1 MATVDERAEVL
12 KHSRISSPGWK
23 MFLAVMGPGLVVMLA
38 DTDVGSIITAA
49 QSGVQWG
56 YRLLLLQLLLMPVLY
71 IVQELT
77 VRLGIFT
84 GKGHGELIRST
95 FGPGWAWVSVSG
107 LGVATVGALMTE
119 FSGVAGVGELFGVP
133 RAVSLGLVTAVLLA
147 VVLTGSYRRVERV
160 AIALGL
166 FELAFFVVAWRSHP
180 QGAELASG
188 LAHMP
193 LQDNAYL
200 YLVAANIGAVIMPWM
215 IFYQQSAVADKKLRV
230 SHYRHAQWDTAFGSV
245 ITQAVMAA
253 VLIAAAAT
261 IGQMHAGAAGASLN
275 TIGDISRM
283 LVPALGASVGRVVF
297 GFGTI
302 GAAMVAAIVASLAS
316 AWGFGEVTGYR
327 HSLEHHPLE
336 APWFYGIYAV
346 AVIGGAVVVD
356 LVPNLVALNI
366 AVQVM
371 NALMLPL
378 VLGFLVLLAFK
389 ALPPEH
395 RLTGPYAWLV
405 IAVSV
410 LTAGLGVYG
419 GITGAHLF

>member
-1 MATVDERAEVL
+1 VDQRAANAPSD
-12 KHSRISSPGWK
+12 SRSSASGWK
-23 MFLAVMGPGLVVMLA
+23 VFLAVMGPGIVVMLA

-84 GKGHGELIRST
+84 GKGHGELIRNT
-95 FGPGWAWVSVSG
+95 FGAGWAWVSVGG
-107 LGVATVGALMTE
+107 LGVATVGALITE
-119 FSGVAGVGELFGVP
+119 FSGVAGVGELFGIP
-133 RAVSLGLVTAVLLA
+133 RIVSLSIATVLLLA

-166 FELAFFVVAWRSHP
+166 FELAFFIVAWRSHP
-180 QGAELASG
+180 QGAELANG
-188 LAHMP
+188 LVHMP
-193 LQDNAYL
+193 LQNSAYI

-215 IFYQQSAVADKKLRV
+215 IFYQQSAVADKKLQAC
-230 SHYRHAQWDTAFGSV
+230 HYRHAQWDTAFGSV
-245 ITQAVMAA
+245 IAQAVMAA

-261 IGQMHAGAAGASLN
+261 IGKVHAAASLN
-275 TIGDISRM
+275 TIGDITKM
-283 LVPALGASVGRVVF
+283 LVPVLGPSVGRVVF
-297 GFGTI
+297 GLGTI
-302 GAAMVAAIVASLAS
+302 GAAMVAAIVVSLAS

-336 APWFYGIYAV
+336 APWFYGIYAA
-346 AVIGGAVVVD
+346 AVIGGALVVD
-356 LVPNLVALNI
+356 LAPNLVALNI
-366 AVQVM
+366 GVEVM
-371 NALMLPL
+371 NALMLPI
-378 VLGFLVLLAFK
+378 VLGFLVLLAFR

-395 RLTGPYAWLV
+395 RLKGPYAWLV
-405 IAVSV
+405 VAVSI

-419 GITGAHLF
+419 GITGTSLL

>member
-1 MATVDERAEVL
+1 
-12 KHSRISSPGWK
+12 
-23 MFLAVMGPGLVVMLA
+23 MGPGLVVMLA

-84 GKGHGELIRST
+84 GKGHGELIRNT
-95 FGPGWAWVSVSG
+95 FGAGWAWVSVMG
-107 LGVATVGALMTE
+107 LGVATIGALITE

-133 RAVSLGLVTAVLLA
+133 RAVSLAIVTAMLLA

-166 FELAFFVVAWRSHP
+166 FELAFFFVAWRAHP
-180 QGAELASG
+180 QGAELARG

-193 LQDNAYL
+193 LRNSAYL

-215 IFYQQSAVADKKLRV
+215 IFYQQSAVADKKLQPC
-230 SHYRHAQWDTAFGSV
+230 HYRHAQWDTAFGAV
-245 ITQAVMAA
+245 IAQAVMAA

-261 IGQMHAGAAGASLN
+261 IGRVHADGNLN
-275 TIGDISRM
+275 TIGDITKI
-283 LVPALGASVGRVVF
+283 LVPVLGTTVGRVVF

-302 GAAMVAAIVASLAS
+302 GAGLVAAIVVSLAS

-336 APWFYGIYAV
+336 APWFYGIYAL
-346 AVIGGAVVVD
+346 AVIGGAVIVD
-356 LVPNLVALNI
+356 LAPDLVALNI
-366 AVQVM
+366 GVEVM

-378 VLGFLVLLAFK
+378 VLGFLVALAFK

-395 RLTGPYAWLV
+395 RLRGPYAWLV
-405 IAVSV
+405 VAVTV

-419 GITGAHLF
+419 GITGSLLL

>member
-1 MATVDERAEVL
+1 
-12 KHSRISSPGWK
+12 
-23 MFLAVMGPGLVVMLA
+23 MFLAVMGPGIVVMLA

-56 YRLLLLQLLLMPVLY
+56 YRLLLLQLLLMPVLF

-84 GKGHGELIRST
+84 GKGHGELIRNR
-95 FGPGWAWVSVSG
+95 FGAGWAWVSVSG
-107 LGVATVGALMTE
+107 LGVATIGALITE

-133 RAVSLGLVTAVLLA
+133 RAVSLSLATVLLLA

-160 AIALGL
+160 AIALGM
-166 FELAFFVVAWRSHP
+166 FELAFFFVAWRSHP
-180 QGAELASG
+180 QGAELARG
-188 LAHMP
+188 LVHMP
-193 LQDNAYL
+193 LENGAYL

-215 IFYQQSAVADKKLRV
+215 IFYQQSAVADKKLQPR
-230 SHYRHAQWDTAFGSV
+230 HYRHAQWDTAFGSV
-245 ITQAVMAA
+245 IAQGVMAA
-253 VLIAAAAT
+253 ILIAAAAT
-261 IGQMHAGAAGASLN
+261 FGRVHAHVAEASLN
-275 TIGDISRM
+275 SIGDITKM
-283 LVPALGASVGRVVF
+283 LVPVLGPNVGRVVF

-302 GAAMVAAIVASLAS
+302 GAGMVAAIVVSLAS

-336 APWFYGIYAV
+336 APWFYGIYAL
-346 AVIGGAVVVD
+346 AVIGGAVAVD
-356 LVPNLVALNI
+356 LAPDLVALNI
-366 AVQVM
+366 GVEVM

-378 VLGFLVLLAFK
+378 VLGLLVLLAFK
-389 ALPPEH
+389 ALPAEH
-395 RLTGPYAWLV
+395 RLKGPYAWLV

-419 GITGAHLF
+419 GITGALLL

>member
-1 MATVDERAEVL
+1 MATLDEQAANAL
-12 KHSRISSPGWK
+12 GPSRVSISRWK
-23 MFLAVMGPGLVVMLA
+23 VFLAVMGPGLVVMLA

-84 GKGHGELIRST
+84 GKGHGELIRNT
-95 FGPGWAWVSVSG
+95 FGAGWAWVSVSG
-107 LGVATVGALMTE
+107 LGVATIGALITE

-133 RAVSLGLVTAVLLA
+133 REVSLGITTVVLLA
-147 VVLTGSYRRVERV
+147 IVLTGSYRRVERV

-166 FELAFFVVAWRSHP
+166 FELAFFAVAWLAHP

-193 LQDNAYL
+193 LRDSSYL

-215 IFYQQSAVADKKLRV
+215 IFYQQSAVADKKLRP

-245 ITQAVMAA
+245 IAQGVMAA

-261 IGQMHAGAAGASLN
+261 IGKMHAGADASLDS
-275 TIGDISRM
+275 IGDITKM
-283 LVPALGASVGRVVF
+283 LVPSLGPSVGKIVF
-297 GFGTI
+297 GLGTI
-302 GAAMVAAIVASLAS
+302 GAALVAAIVVSLAS

-327 HSLEHHPLE
+327 HSLEYHPLE
-336 APWFYGIYAV
+336 APWFYGIYAA
-346 AVIGGAVVVD
+346 AVIGGAVIVD
-356 LVPNLVALNI
+356 LVPDLVALNI
-366 AVQVM
+366 GVEVM

-395 RLTGPYAWLV
+395 RLSGPYAWLV
-405 IAVSV
+405 VGVSV

-419 GITGAHLF
+419 GISGAHLL